1 MSPVSAKN
9 SLLDQAKQCSRF
21 IKNARFLTVLTGAG
35 ISTAAGIPDFRGP
48 QGLYRTQ
55 KYDPDIIFNIE
66 YFINDPEPFFNFARD
81 LLQRV
86 TKIKPTFAHKFLAEL
101 EQKNILKGIITQNID
116 GLHHLAGSKNILELH
131 GSFATSHCL
140 NCRRWYSFEELKQ
153 KIIEEKVPKC
163 FCGGVIKPDVVFFG
177 ENILFYQESYQ
188 LALRS
193 DLMLVIGSS
202 CIVQP
207 AAMIPR
213 CINGKVIIINEQNIT
228 FDPSK
233 TYLLVQDDIDH
244 FLSLVDEEI
253 KQLYK
258 QE

>member
-66 YFINDPEPFFNFARD
+66 YFINDPEPFF
-81 LLQRV
+81 
-86 TKIKPTFAHKFLAEL
+86 
-101 EQKNILKGIITQNID
+101 NILKGIITQNID